1 MVFGLWLQGCD
12 DIRPDRKGSIP
23 EQKIDSIFSSFREAG
38 SPGCAVVVSDSEG
51 ILFSK
56 GYGLANVEHNIAI
69 GSNTVFD
76 IASVSKQFTAYA
88 AAKLIEEGLLSP
100 EDVIKE
106 YFPELQVREAI
117 TVSHLIHHTSGLRD
131 WPQTLA
137 IGGWS
142 MEDQLTYEQI
152 LRMAFL
158 QKELN
163 YPPGSEYSY
172 TNTGYVLLAE
182 LISRVTGQPFHE
194 YISEVIFEPLEM
206 TQSYFNHDIHTI
218 IPYRAQSYHKS
229 AAAGTY
235 INYAD
240 NTTAMGSSSM
250 FSTAE
255 DLSKWLVFLSQNMDN
270 DPIVKRMHQRG
281 MLITGDTIPYAYGI
295 WFEDLGGHEAVVHT
309 GSWAGFRIITVRFPA
324 EKISIVILSNASD
337 FDRYGYAEKVAKVYL
352 KDTYLVAEG
361 EKEVFTAD
369 ETASAVKGIF
379 LSNPKRIYEITNT
392 GGKLQLLV
400 DGAIEYRLQSNG
412 QNSFISLQDSD
423 MIIEP
428 LEAGSLL
435 VGNDTVYKINE
446 PARPFSDYQGVYYC
460 DELQSSYEI
469 LENAGHLYANNI
481 RYDAI
486 EIEPLAE
493 DVFESDAWFLGRMLF
508 TRDLAGKVN
517 GFEVFGGRVR
527 RLSFRK
533 VNL

>member
-1 MVFGLWLQGCD
+1 MAFGLWLQGCN
-12 DIRPDRKGSIP
+12 DIKPDLKGSIT
-23 EQKIDSIFSSFREAG
+23 EQKMDSIFSNFREPG
-38 SPGCAVVVSDSEG
+38 SPGCAVVVSDNDG

-88 AAKLIEEGLLSP
+88 AAKLIEEGILSP
-100 EDVIKE
+100 EDAIKK
-106 YFPELQVREAI
+106 YFPELNIRETI

-158 QKELN
+158 QQELN

-182 LISRVTGQPFHE
+182 LISRVTGEPFHK

-255 DLSKWLVFLSQNMDN
+255 DLSRWLVFLSQNMES

-281 MLITGDTIPYAYGI
+281 MLKSGDTIDYAYGV
-295 WFEDLGGHEAVVHT
+295 WFEDSGGHEAVVHT
-309 GSWAGFRIITVRFPA
+309 GSWAGFRIITMRFPA
-324 EKISIVILSNASD
+324 EKLSIVILSNASD
-337 FDRYGYAEKVAKVYL
+337 FDRYGYVEKVAKVYL
-352 KDTYLVAEG
+352 KDTYVAAEE
-361 EKEVFTAD
+361 EKEVFTTD
-369 ETASAVKGIF
+369 EMAGAVKGVF
-379 LSNPKRIYEITNT
+379 LSNSERIYEVTNT

-400 DGAIEYRLQSNG
+400 DGALEYSLQSNR
-412 QNSFISLQDSD
+412 QNGFISPQDSE
-423 MIIEP
+423 MIVGP
-428 LEAGSLL
+428 LESGRLL
-435 VGNDTVYKINE
+435 VGKDTVYKINE
-446 PARPFSDYQGVYYC
+446 PARPFSDYKGIYYS
-460 DELQSSYEI
+460 DELQASYEI
-469 LENAGHLYANNI
+469 VENAGHLYANNI

-486 EIEPLAE
+486 EMEPLAG

-508 TRDLAGKVN
+508 TRDAAGKVN
-517 GFEVFGGRVR
+517 GFKVFGGRVR
-527 RLSFRK
+527 RLAFRK
-533 VNL
+533 VDL